1 MSTTTAST
9 SASTTTTDTLG
20 SLLARADITQAQL
33 EAHLN
38 ALSTEARVAEVTA
51 LDGKQQKRL
60 WEVCAGAPAFTLE
73 DLVPS
78 SLGETPVHY
87 AGKNS
92 LPMFTKF
99 EKRFARI
106 DGAVVG
112 YNFQAMSFVTGPGYY
127 TVEVSEKDPK
137 ELLFNYTKVPARG
150 AAGWPPVKPNDA
162 GLSRFVYKNLHDY
175 NRRVSRDVLI
185 GFATRLGKPMD
196 SYYVLARM

>member
-1 MSTTTAST
+1 MTTAAATAEATTTLA
-9 SASTTTTDTLG
+9 
-20 SLLARADITQAQL
+20 SLLARADVTQPEL

-38 ALSTEARVAEVTA
+38 ALSTEARVAECIA
-51 LDGKQQKRL
+51 LNGKQQKRL

-73 DLVPS
+73 DLVPAS
-78 SLGETPVHY
+78 RGEEPVHY

-92 LPMFTKF
+92 LPMFTLF

-112 YNFQAMSFVTGPGYY
+112 YNHQTMSFFTGPGYY
-127 TVEVSEKDPK
+127 TVEVSPENPK

-150 AAGWPPVKPNDA
+150 AAGWPPVKSNAA
-162 GLSRFVYKNLHDY
+162 GLSRFVYNNLHDY

-196 SYYVLARM
+196 SYYILARR